1 LLVARDWSLLL
12 AVLIVCR
19 GLLSAAPAQ
28 AQTTPSPVVLQQ
40 SQNIDHLFNWYYAS
54 VYGTGY
60 YKIGEESV
68 AVVRLPFAHTL
79 RQATDDQWGL
89 RLTLPVS
96 GAFAD
101 FDLREFDLGRV
112 STAGMS
118 FVPGLEVVIPLS
130 PAWTVKPFASLG
142 MGRDFH
148 HDSNALIYSVGATT
162 VYQQPIS
169 DSVLSALGGKLVYAG
184 YQSGGERSILGA
196 LAIGGDLGFPLAM
209 EISGRQAI
217 LGTTLIGTVYFNNLD
232 FLMPGSPREEVSHE
246 VEVALTLGAR
256 RPFEVLGIGFDRF
269 GLGYRWGSDGLRGVR
284 LVGSFPF

>member
-1 LLVARDWSLLL
+1 VIRNGSLLC
-12 AVLIVCR
+12 A
-19 GLLSAAPAQ
+19 GLLSCAAVLPVSSAH

-40 SQNIDHLFNWYYAS
+40 SQNVDQLFNWYYAS

-79 RQATDDQWGL
+79 RQATEEQWGL
-89 RLTLPVS
+89 RLTLPVA
-96 GAFAD
+96 GAFANFD
-101 FDLREFDLGRV
+101 FTEFDLGHV

-118 FVPGLEVVIPLS
+118 FVPGLEIVIPLS

-142 MGRDFH
+142 MGRDFQ
-148 HDSNALIYSVGATT
+148 HDSNAIIYSVGATT
-162 VYQQPIS
+162 VYQLPTG
-169 DSVLSALGGKLVYAG
+169 DSVLSAIGGKLVYAG
-184 YQSGGERSILGA
+184 YQSGGEKNILGA
-196 LAIGGDLGFPLAM
+196 VSIGGDLGFPLSM
-209 EISGRQAI
+209 EISGRQAV
-217 LGTTLIGTVYFNNLD
+217 LGTQLIGTVYFNNLD
-232 FLMPGSPREEVSHE
+232 FLIPGSPREEVSHE